1 MPHKETSPTKKND
14 KDIQKFM
21 IIEQFMLEKTLRIIK
36 SNSNQTILP

>member
-1 MPHKETSPTKKND
+1 MHASPTKKND
-14 KDIQKFM
+14 KDIQKFT